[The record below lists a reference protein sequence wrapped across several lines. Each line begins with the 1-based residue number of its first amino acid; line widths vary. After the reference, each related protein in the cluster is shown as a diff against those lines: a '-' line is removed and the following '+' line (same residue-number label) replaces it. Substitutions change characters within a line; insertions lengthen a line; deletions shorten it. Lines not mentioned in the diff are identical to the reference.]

1 MSILS
6 PKSGDKNKQ
15 INEGGIRAT
24 EDPIVW
30 GNWRDRLQPASFRG
44 AKFHLLTSGVEG
56 GRRTV
61 LHQYPFSEVPYLED
75 MGSEA
80 GVFHIS
86 GYVIQNYDND
96 FDYFDQRDAL
106 IAALDSYGPGTLIH
120 PFYDE
125 LNVGLLGKYKVD
137 ESFQE
142 GGIARFTMTFVDAG
156 VSTQPSAT
164 VDFPGAADELAD
176 TIDDEFEVELADSW
190 LTEAVTYMVGKYDD
204 AKSFFDKIYTTFTAI
219 QTEVIADISQVQTAI
234 AVISGTAQRIINFPL
249 ELAAAVKNTL
259 RTYQNFIPNMSKY
272 NTTHVRAVLSLKTFG
287 DDLPAIPAT
296 TDTRAA
302 QLISR
307 NALIGAVRVGS
318 LAEAVRLAAYADYAS
333 YEDAFAMLM
342 DLMNAADD
350 TLDWI
355 GSNSKDDILFDLVKT
370 MKPFIAQ
377 MMLAKGANLPVVR
390 DYALTGD
397 VNPSVKMAYTIY
409 KDIGR
414 EQEIIDRNPAAML
427 HPGFPT
433 AGGVLKVLSE

>member
-6 PKSGDKNKQ
+6 PKSGNKNQ
-15 INEGGIRAT
+15 RIEEGGVRAAA
-24 EDPIVW
+24 ELIVW
-30 GNWRDRLQPASFRG
+30 GNWRDRLRPASFRG

-86 GYVIQNYDND
+86 GYIVQNYDND
-96 FDYFDQRDAL
+96 FDYFDERDAL
-106 IAALDSYGPGTLIH
+106 IAALDAYGSGTLVH

-137 ESFQE
+137 ESFAE
-142 GGIARFTMTFVDAG
+142 GGVARFTMTFVDAG
-156 VSTQPSAT
+156 QSAQPTAV
-164 VDFPGAADELAD
+164 VDQEGAADSLAD
-176 TIDDEFEVELADSW
+176 DVGDELEQELADSW
-190 LTEAVTYMVGKYDD
+190 LTEAVNYMVGKYDD
-204 AKSFFDKIYTTFTAI
+204 AKSLFDKVYSTFTAI
-219 QTEVIADISQVQTAI
+219 QTEVIADISQVQTAV

-249 ELAAAVKNTL
+249 ELAAAIKNTL
-259 RTYQNFIPNMSKY
+259 RTYTNFIPNMSKY
-272 NTTHVRAVLSLKTFG
+272 NTSHVKAVLSLKTFG
-287 DDLPAIPAT
+287 DDLPIIPAT

-302 QLISR
+302 QLVSR

-318 LAEAVRLAAYADYAS
+318 LAEAVRLAAYSDYAS

-342 DLMNAADD
+342 DLMTAADD

-355 GSNSKDDILFDLVKT
+355 GSNSKDDVLFDLVKT

-397 VNPSVKMAYTIY
+397 VNPSVKIAYGVY

-433 AGGVLKVLSE
+433 AGGSLKVLSE